1 MIKNDSHV
9 KYKFTDNNRFNIY
22 LKIYLTSLFFF
33 ALIFLF
39 DKRNVGIDSTINEWI
54 INYQGGFTRR
64 GLTGELFFYLSKYF
78 NIGLRLI
85 IFTFQIIIYFIFIN
99 LIFKYLKNIRI
110 NLLLIFAIFTPI
122 FLLYPVAEVE
132 VLARKE
138 TLLFIGFLYFL
149 ILHEKDNNYS
159 IIFASIFC
167 PIMLFIWEPSI
178 FFYGYFVSAV
188 LVKEKNFNQNLLLKI
203 LLICIPIAVIFV
215 FIITNLL
222 PQNNWLIMKS
232 SLLQN
237 FNEQCLGA
245 CSLLG
250 TKISIYEQFRMTI
263 GEINIE
269 AIFRYFLIFLIGF
282 MPLLLLIKYSK
293 STHGVKIYSYISK
306 IYIIFFLN
314 FIPVIVLFLSASDWG
329 RWINISYTFALLFYL
344 YLYKNNFINLNI
356 PSGFNKYFNN
366 NKKLLYFLFFI
377 FAFMWNPKTAITGD
391 IATNPIY
398 KIPYNSIKIVFEIDS
413 IRLFED
419 NPIIKFHKKYIE

>member
-1 MIKNDSHV
+1 M
-9 KYKFTDNNRFNIY
+9 
-22 LKIYLTSLFFF
+22 
-33 ALIFLF
+33 
-39 DKRNVGIDSTINEWI
+39 
-54 INYQGGFTRR
+54 
-64 GLTGELFFYLSKYF
+64 
-78 NIGLRLI
+78 
-85 IFTFQIIIYFIFIN
+85 
-99 LIFKYLKNIRI
+99 
-110 NLLLIFAIFTPI
+110 
-122 FLLYPVAEVE
+122 
-132 VLARKE
+132 
-138 TLLFIGFLYFL
+138 
-149 ILHEKDNNYS
+149 
-159 IIFASIFC
+159 
-167 PIMLFIWEPSI
+167 
-178 FFYGYFVSAV
+178 
-188 LVKEKNFNQNLLLKI
+188 
-203 LLICIPIAVIFV
+203 
-215 FIITNLL
+215 
-222 PQNNWLIMKS
+222 
-232 SLLQN
+232 
-237 FNEQCLGA
+237 
-245 CSLLG
+245 LG

-263 GEINIE
+263 EEINIE